1 MEEKFVKFVYRLN
14 DQILYANI
22 EDIIDLEYNHKKFLW
37 DIPKETLLKTYKKS
51 EQGFEY
57 YEKISIENLKMTLQ
71 ISNKYVTFE
80 YLEKQ

>member
-1 MEEKFVKFVYRLN
+1 MEEKFIKIVYRIN

-22 EDIIDLEYNHKKFLW
+22 EDIIDLEYKYKKFLW
-37 DIPKETLLKTYKKS
+37 DIPKETLIKTYKKN
-51 EQGFEY
+51 EQEYEYFE
-57 YEKISIENLKMTLQ
+57 EISIENLKMTFQ